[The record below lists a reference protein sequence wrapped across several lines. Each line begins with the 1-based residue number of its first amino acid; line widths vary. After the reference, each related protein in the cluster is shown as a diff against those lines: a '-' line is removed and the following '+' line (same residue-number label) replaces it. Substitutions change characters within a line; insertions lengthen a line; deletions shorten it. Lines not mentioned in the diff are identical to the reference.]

1 MSETADQTAQ
11 GVRGA
16 QASLDPGAE
25 VWPVIDA
32 SIHDLRTPLG
42 AMSGWLEVLEAR
54 ADAADSPDPMAARA
68 LVGLRR
74 AIEQQTRLLE
84 GYAQVADT
92 RRRWPNATVPRPLAA
107 VLAEALGRLDAAPA
121 GRLTAL
127 NAALNSTNPG
137 DSPTC
142 RDAGDCLV
150 DAVLVLLKLLVSAL
164 GDGHQPGLRSD
175 SQALVIDARTVDA
188 LRVDVQRVD
197 AQRVDGEPAALAAF
211 CVRPDARAAR
221 IAGTGL
227 AQLWNARNVLRR
239 CGIGMRFAAGRC
251 GEGFSLTLLAQAFEA
266 GPTG

>member
-175 SQALVIDARTVDA
+175 SQALVIDARTVD
-188 LRVDVQRVD
+188 
-197 AQRVDGEPAALAAF
+197 GEPAALAAF